1 MNRLWLTP
9 SFRFAMRRI
18 LPIAVVAGLCAL
30 WWSNVDNRE
39 MITDQ
44 YAAIKTEVQNRPEFM
59 VKLMAID
66 GASDDLS
73 MDIREIIPVDFPIS
87 SFDLDLGAMLDQVES
102 LDAVAEAGVRVR
114 AGGILQIDIT
124 ERMPAVVWR
133 GPLGLELLDESGRR
147 VAAVPSRLVRSD
159 LPLIAGEGADRV
171 VGEALMLLR
180 AAGPLMPRL
189 RGIVRVGERRWDMV
203 LDNDQT
209 IMLPEVAPFPAL
221 SQVIALNQTQ
231 DLLTRD
237 VRAVDM
243 RNPSRPTLRVS
254 ETAHA
259 ELRRI
264 MGL

>member
-1 MNRLWLTP
+1 
-9 SFRFAMRRI
+9 
-18 LPIAVVAGLCAL
+18 
-30 WWSNVDNRE
+30 
-39 MITDQ
+39 
-44 YAAIKTEVQNRPEFM
+44 
-59 VKLMAID
+59 
-66 GASDDLS
+66 
-73 MDIREIIPVDFPIS
+73 
-87 SFDLDLGAMLDQVES
+87 
-102 LDAVAEAGVRVR
+102 
-114 AGGILQIDIT
+114 
-124 ERMPAVVWR
+124 
-133 GPLGLELLDESGRR
+133 
-147 VAAVPSRLVRSD
+147 VRSD

-171 VGEALMLLR
+171 VGEALTLLR

-221 SQVIALNQTQ
+221 AQVIALNQTQ

-243 RNPSRPTLRVS
+243 RNPNRPTLRVS
-254 ETAHA
+254 ENAHE